1 MSYPDLSCS
10 YDMMKD
16 INQMHK
22 KTPYEIDKLNKD
34 FEELL
39 DNVKKPKEGQILN
52 KEEGQ
57 ILNKEEGQILNIEE
71 KIREGKNR
79 IEKLKLFDEKYN
91 ITKFNT
97 KNICDLSLLII
108 NPEIFH
114 KKSHSTSYIFKAQYC
129 TNPSEYKKCYIKAFF
144 IREEN
149 LIYEQQIYNYIKT
162 RNEQIKEYYED
173 YFVKVY
179 DNFKVS
185 DKDFTS
191 FLRNNHL
198 ECEELEM
205 KLNFYSNIYLI
216 ITEDIEGITYKE
228 FFENNYTD
236 EDLMINTLFDMI
248 YGIYLMNDRLKL
260 MHNDNH
266 FSNVLIKTNLLETSC
281 KYQIGNVE
289 YIKQKKFRLCFYD
302 FDFSYLIDYINPYLQ
317 NKHSGKS
324 VIQNKFSAKDIW
336 SLLNSILRSSR
347 ENITNQNQRNY
358 LINTIVHNKIYQQL
372 ETFPQLNFYS
382 KIINLILNNDK
393 TKIDKLKNIY
403 LDWRNK
409 QKFWNANCVNN
420 IQEPCNIPHEPE
432 LYPLNVLLRLIADD
446 YIITKLKFITLN
458 SLYKK
463 YLKYKIKYI
472 ELKNINK

>member
-57 ILNKEEGQILNIEE
+57 ILNIEE
-71 KIREGKNR
+71 KICEGKNR

-91 ITKFNT
+91 ETKFNT
-97 KNICDLSLLII
+97 KNICELSSLII

-114 KKSHSTSYIFKAQYC
+114 KKSNSTSYIFKAQYC

-185 DKDFTS
+185 DNDFTS

-198 ECEELEM
+198 KYEELEM
-205 KLNFYSNIYLI
+205 QLNFYHNIYLI

-266 FSNVLIKTNLLETSC
+266 FSNILIKTNLLETTC

-289 YIKQKKFRLCFYD
+289 YIKKKKFRLCFYD
-302 FDFSYLIDYINPYLQ
+302 FDFSYLKDLNNPYIEK
-317 NKHSGKS
+317 KHNDNS

-336 SLLNSILRSSR
+336 SLLNSILRSAR
-347 ENITNQNQRNY
+347 KNITNQNQRIY
-358 LINTIVHNKIYQQL
+358 LINTIVNQKIYQQQL

-393 TKIDKLKNIY
+393 IKINKLKNIY

-409 QKFWNANCVNN
+409 KKFWNANCIDN
-420 IQEPCNIPHEPE
+420 IQNPCVIPHEPE

-463 YLKYKIKYI
+463 YLKYKIKYV